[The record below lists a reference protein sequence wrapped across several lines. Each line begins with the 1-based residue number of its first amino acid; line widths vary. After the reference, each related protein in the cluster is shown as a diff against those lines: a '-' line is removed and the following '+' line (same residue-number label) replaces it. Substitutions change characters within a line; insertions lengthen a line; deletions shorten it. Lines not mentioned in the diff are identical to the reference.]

1 MENKTFEEKLKLLEE
16 MVAKLEKD
24 DLGLSESIE
33 LFEKSQKLAKELKL
47 ELDESLSKI
56 SYIVEND
63 TILPFNDENDTK
75 TDI

>member
-63 TILPFNDENDTK
+63 TILPFNDENDIK